1 MVLTSSLSGNTL
13 QFVNRQFLQDGA
25 YSSGE
30 KEQRDEWTPETEV
43 GNFFLWRCELLSE
56 CWSCA
61 TVALVHCY
69 FSFPNI

>member
-1 MVLTSSLSGNTL
+1 METTEVGFFPYTVSLFFSLMVLTSSLSGDTL

-43 GNFFLWRCELLSE
+43 G
-56 CWSCA
+56 
-61 TVALVHCY
+61 T
-69 FSFPNI
+69 FSSDDDCG